1 MEQQERYYLEQQLI
15 PEILYS
21 EECSR
26 FIMVLL
32 QDRGKFFVNV
42 LNTIGKESGYQCPYK
57 PEQFVFKP
65 QILSGEDKSQ
75 DIAFLFIDM
84 PEPERVPLCSRIII
98 CHDAAI
104 SNPRYYTVEKS
115 VGDSQFMLCGVDEEG
130 AHLNFGSCP
139 ESEEELFYRV
149 HGLYTKH
156 LAKK

>member
-1 MEQQERYYLEQQLI
+1 MEQQERYYLEQRLI

-84 PEPERVPLCSRIII
+84 PEPE
-98 CHDAAI
+98 
-104 SNPRYYTVEKS
+104 
-115 VGDSQFMLCGVDEEG
+115 
-130 AHLNFGSCP
+130 
-139 ESEEELFYRV
+139 
-149 HGLYTKH
+149 
-156 LAKK
+156 